1 MPAVRSRTDNWRRS
15 LQQIHERNGALE
27 ITLPTVGVGADDDDG
42 AWQNLV
48 WRVRILDLTDD
59 EIVVER
65 PSALGVPMTL
75 NEGVKLVA
83 VMPIGQNRWMFHTQ
97 MLGATD
103 TAINRKQNVEGIR
116 LRMPKSV
123 ERCQRRNFYR
133 IATTGLAVPNVTCRP
148 MLDMGSA
155 PAAEF
160 ANRTRIQMMLEG
172 ELAGVINEDDSATLP
187 EVGPPFPAKLI
198 NVGGGGAGLLVEPE
212 DAPGL
217 HSHAHFWVQIMLTP
231 MIAAPIGLVGRLAHT
246 HIDSQQRVYAG
257 FAFEFNH
264 DQTHRK
270 FVTDLLCKYVN
281 DLQRQQLNRESER
294 A

>member
-1 MPAVRSRTDNWRRS
+1 MPAVRSRTDNWRKS

-27 ITLPTVGVGADDDDG
+27 ITLPREDSDNAEEG

-48 WRVRILDLTDD
+48 WRVRILAISDD
-59 EIVVER
+59 EIVVEQ

-75 NEGVKLVA
+75 NDGVNLVA

-97 MLGATD
+97 VLGKTSATLNRNQ
-103 TAINRKQNVEGIR
+103 TVEAIRI
-116 LRMPKSV
+116 RMPKTV

-133 IATTGLAVPNVTCRP
+133 ISTTGLIVPNITCRP
-148 MLDMGSA
+148 MLDLGSA
-155 PAAEF
+155 PAAEH
-160 ANRTRIQMMLEG
+160 ANRARIQMMLDG
-172 ELAGVINEDDSATLP
+172 ELAGVINEDESAMLP
-187 EVGPPFPAKLI
+187 EVGPPFPGKLI
-198 NVGGGGAGLLVEPE
+198 NIGGGGAGMLVEQA

-217 HSHAHFWVQIMLTP
+217 RSHHHYWVQIELTP
-231 MIAAPIGLVGRLAHT
+231 LVETPIGLVGRLAHT

-281 DLQRQQLNRESER
+281 DLQRQQLRRETER

>member
-27 ITLPTVGVGADDDDG
+27 ITLPTVESGNNEDG

-97 MLGATD
+97 MLGGKATQL
-103 TAINRKQNVEGIR
+103 NRKQTVEGIR
-116 LRMPKSV
+116 LRMPKTV

-133 IATTGLAVPNVTCRP
+133 ISTTGLMVPNVVCRP
-148 MLDMGSA
+148 LLEIASA
-155 PAAEF
+155 QAAEY
-160 ANRTRIQMMLEG
+160 ANRARIQMMLDG
-172 ELAGVINEDDSATLP
+172 QIAGVINEDENAMLP

-217 HSHAHFWVQIMLTP
+217 HAHAHFWVQIQLTP
-231 MIAAPIGLVGRLAHT
+231 MVAAPIGLVGRLAHT

-264 DQTHRK
+264 DQAHRK

>member
-27 ITLPTVGVGADDDDG
+27 ITLPREESDSEEGG

-48 WRVRILDLTDD
+48 WRVRILGLTDD
-59 EIVVER
+59 EIIVER

-75 NEGVKLVA
+75 NDGVKLIA

-97 MLGATD
+97 TLGSVK
-103 TAINRKQNVEGIR
+103 TALHGKQTINGIR
-116 LRMPKSV
+116 LRMPKAV

-133 IATTGLAVPNVTCRP
+133 ISTTGLAVPNVTCHP
-148 MLDMGSA
+148 LLDLASA
-155 PAAEF
+155 QAAEF
-160 ANRTRIQMMLEG
+160 ANRTRISMMLEG
-172 ELAGVINEDDSATLP
+172 QLAGVIHEDAQAMLP
-187 EVGPPFPAKLI
+187 EVGPRFPAKLI
-198 NVGGGGAGLLVEPE
+198 NIGGGGAGMLVEGA

-217 HSHAHFWVQIMLTP
+217 HAHPHFWVQIDLSP
-231 MIAAPIGLVGRLAHT
+231 MVAAPVGLVGRLAHT

-281 DLQRQQLNRESER
+281 DLQRQQLRRETER